1 VALLLVGRSAFPWLL
16 LSHTAWT
23 SKESGAAAAVEV
35 SIAICRYGSCSS
47 AGLGR
52 LMGDGGG
59 SGGAASSGG
68 EFQTARRGFVL
79 IFVLHVSCVFF

>member
-1 VALLLVGRSAFPWLL
+1 V
-16 LSHTAWT
+16 
-23 SKESGAAAAVEV
+23 
-35 SIAICRYGSCSS
+35 S

-52 LMGDGGG
+52 LMGDGGR

-68 EFQTARRGFVL
+68 EFQRARRGFVL

>member
-1 VALLLVGRSAFPWLL
+1 VVDVSHCLEFQGVWGGGGRGGEQCCDLPVWELLV
-16 LSHTAWT
+16 
-23 SKESGAAAAVEV
+23 
-35 SIAICRYGSCSS
+35 S

-52 LMGDGGG
+52 LMGDGGR

-79 IFVLHVSCVFF
+79 IFVLHVSWVFFLNDRPM

>member
-1 VALLLVGRSAFPWLL
+1 M
-16 LSHTAWT
+16 
-23 SKESGAAAAVEV
+23 AAAVEHCDLPV
-35 SIAICRYGSCSS
+35 WELLVP

-59 SGGAASSGG
+59 SGGAAPSGG

-79 IFVLHVSCVFF
+79 IFVLHSSCEYVNVYRPRVSG

>member
-1 VALLLVGRSAFPWLL
+1 M
-16 LSHTAWT
+16 LSHTAWN

-35 SIAICRYGSCSS
+35 SIAICRYMGLLVS
-47 AGLGR
+47 AGLDR
-52 LMGDGGG
+52 LMDSGGG

-79 IFVLHVSCVFF
+79 IFVLYSLCA

>member
-1 VALLLVGRSAFPWLL
+1 V
-16 LSHTAWT
+16 
-23 SKESGAAAAVEV
+23 
-35 SIAICRYGSCSS
+35 S

-68 EFQTARRGFVL
+68 GFQTARRGFVL
-79 IFVLHVSCVFF
+79 IFVLHVSCVFFK

>member
-1 VALLLVGRSAFPWLL
+1 M
-16 LSHTAWT
+16 
-23 SKESGAAAAVEV
+23 
-35 SIAICRYGSCSS
+35 S

-59 SGGAASSGG
+59 SGGAASSDG

-79 IFVLHVSCVFF
+79 IFVLHVSCVFFK

>member
-1 VALLLVGRSAFPWLL
+1 
-16 LSHTAWT
+16 LSHTAWN

-35 SIAICRYGSCSS
+35 SIAICRYGGCLS

-52 LMGDGGG
+52 LMDSGGG
-59 SGGAASSGG
+59 SGGAALSGG

-79 IFVLHVSCVFF
+79 IFVFI

>member
-1 VALLLVGRSAFPWLL
+1 MLSRGCCCLALLDFQEVWGGGGRGGEHCDLPVWEMLV
-16 LSHTAWT
+16 
-23 SKESGAAAAVEV
+23 
-35 SIAICRYGSCSS
+35 S

-52 LMGDGGG
+52 LMGDGGEW
-59 SGGAASSGG
+59 GGAASSGG

>member
-1 VALLLVGRSAFPWLL
+1 MVVVSHCLEFQGVCGGGGRGGEHCDLPVWELLV
-16 LSHTAWT
+16 
-23 SKESGAAAAVEV
+23 
-35 SIAICRYGSCSS
+35 S

-59 SGGAASSGG
+59 AASWGS

>member
-1 VALLLVGRSAFPWLL
+1 VLSLVVVVSHCLDFQGVWGGGGRGGEHCDLPVWELLV
-16 LSHTAWT
+16 
-23 SKESGAAAAVEV
+23 
-35 SIAICRYGSCSS
+35 S

-68 EFQTARRGFVL
+68 ELQTARRGFVL
-79 IFVLHVSCVFF
+79 ISVLHVSCVFF